1 MIEKS
6 TGLLILLG
14 SILGAILFGSGFLAF
29 IDVSSILIVGGP
41 LFILFFLK
49 IFNQKGSLNDIPSGK
64 ELSHWELLGSTSLH
78 LGIVGGFFG
87 FVVMLKNLSDP
98 SSIGPAMAVTLISM
112 FYSLIGFLISFFL
125 GNFKA
130 RPSYYYIPIFQLT
143 FVVMTVYTILLAF
156 KKV

>member
-6 TGLLILLG
+6 TALLILLG
-14 SILGAILFGSGFLAF
+14 SILGAILSGSGFMAF
-29 IDVSSILIVGGP
+29 IDVSSILIVGCP
-41 LFILFFLK
+41 LLVLFFLK
-49 IFNQKGSLNDIPSGK
+49 ILDKKASLNDTPSGK

-78 LGIVGGFFG
+78 LGIVGGIFG

-112 FYSLIGFLISFFL
+112 LYSLIGFLISFFL

-143 FVVMTVYTILLAF
+143 FVVITFYTILLDF
-156 KKV
+156 KKG